1 MLKART
7 GPTLVLVGGV
17 LSAVGMIVGWS
28 KITMS
33 YGENRAETVT
43 NTTPM
48 AVFGAGL
55 LLIGGYFL
63 FQRVTARRRF
73 SEVMAAIGGILV
85 LASVVL
91 EFTRNYGV
99 EMIGVEQGPQSA
111 EEIRAQLQELIA
123 AGVAHLDVTWTI
135 GLYITLAG
143 GSLDWSA
150 PYLPYMSGPP
160 LRRCLQL
167 PHSLVLVSRPVL
179 RLVSGEYG
187 SGVDDRTPWE
197 KLGLWWR

>member
-1 MLKART
+1 M
-7 GPTLVLVGGV
+7 V
-17 LSAVGMIVGWS
+17 VGWS

-43 NTTPM
+43 NTIPL

-55 LLIGGYFL
+55 LLIGGFFL
-63 FQRVTARRRF
+63 LRRVTARQTFAER
-73 SEVMAAIGGILV
+73 MAAIGGVLV

-111 EEIRAQLQELIA
+111 EEVRAQLQELLA

-135 GLYITLAG
+135 GLYVTLAG
-143 GSLDWSA
+143 GI
-150 PYLPYMSGPP
+150 
-160 LRRCLQL
+160 
-167 PHSLVLVSRPVL
+167 
-179 RLVSGEYG
+179 
-187 SGVDDRTPWE
+187 
-197 KLGLWWR
+197 LGLAGGLLAMRNRPNIAALPAVPT

>member
-7 GPTLVLVGGV
+7 GPILVLVGGV

-143 GSLDWSA
+143 GI
-150 PYLPYMSGPP
+150 
-160 LRRCLQL
+160 
-167 PHSLVLVSRPVL
+167 
-179 RLVSGEYG
+179 
-187 SGVDDRTPWE
+187 
-197 KLGLWWR
+197 LGLVGALLAIRDRPTTASLPAAPA